1 MASGQSR
8 KGGSEVT
15 LLPVNP
21 QDGTGRVTS
30 DSMENMAEEQ
40 KPKEESK
47 QENKKTT
54 KNGGYTIPAQ
64 MT

>member
-1 MASGQSR
+1 M
-8 KGGSEVT
+8 T